1 MMTNTHR
8 KRMIGKDEE
17 IDRDALEELRV
28 GDTRL
33 ASEEDL
39 DGLESLAETD
49 DFMRKKKRKRPF
61 LYRIWKFLQVT
72 ATEVIKGEKPTNLNL
87 ELPQRY
93 RPTTIKGL
101 SQATGFSYKEIK
113 RLYWSFKS
121 ECPSGLVN
129 QEEFHLIYSKFF
141 PTGAN
146 LSAYSTFIFNA
157 MDHQKTGVINFED
170 FAIELSVLLMGS
182 IEDKMRWIFKLYDL
196 NKDGVVSKSEIREV
210 TAAIYDLMGHPT
222 GERLKSEETDEII
235 SNKADL
241 VFQMLDTDSDGVVSL
256 DDWMTCCME
265 DQVINQSLQAFDSIK
280 IIV

>member
-1 MMTNTHR
+1 
-8 KRMIGKDEE
+8 MIGKDEE

>member
-1 MMTNTHR
+1 
-8 KRMIGKDEE
+8 MIGKDEE
-17 IDRDALEELRV
+17 MDKDVLEELRV

-49 DFMRKKKRKRPF
+49 EFMQRRKRKRPF

-72 ATEVIKGEKPTNLNL
+72 ATEVIKGEKPANLNL

-121 ECPSGLVN
+121 ECPSGVVN
-129 QEEFHLIYSKFF
+129 QEEFHLIFSKFF

-146 LSAYSTFIFNA
+146 WSCFSDYIFFA
-157 MDHQKTGVINFED
+157 MDHQNTGVINFED
-170 FAIELSVLLMGS
+170 FAIELSVLLLGTV
-182 IEDKMRWIFKLYDL
+182 EDKLRWIFRLYDL
-196 NKDGVVSKSEIREV
+196 NKDGVLSRSEIKEV
-210 TAAIYDLMGHPT
+210 TASIYDLMGHPT
-222 GERLKSEETDEII
+222 GEKQKNEETDEII
-235 SNKADL
+235 SNKADYT
-241 VFQMLDTDSDGVVSL
+241 FQLLDM
-256 DDWMTCCME
+256 DDE
-265 DQVINQSLQAFDSIK
+265 
-280 IIV
+280 

>member
-1 MMTNTHR
+1 M
-8 KRMIGKDEE
+8 
-17 IDRDALEELRV
+17 DRDALEELRV

-146 LSAYSTFIFNA
+146 LSAYSSYIFNA
-157 MDHQKTGVINFED
+157 MDHQKSGVINFED

-182 IEDKMRWIFKLYDL
+182 FEDKMRWIFKLYDL

-280 IIV
+280 IVV